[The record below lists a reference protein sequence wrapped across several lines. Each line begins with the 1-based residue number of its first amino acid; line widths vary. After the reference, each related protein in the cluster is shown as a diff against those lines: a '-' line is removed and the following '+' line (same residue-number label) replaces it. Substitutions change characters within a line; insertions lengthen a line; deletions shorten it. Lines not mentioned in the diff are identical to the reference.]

1 MSVNKKERVPH
12 PPAKAPTACESTD
25 WLDEHR
31 HGNAM
36 TYSSLALIGGIPVAP
51 TSALF
56 RPAKLA
62 LRPASLPCARQLLA
76 HTRASS
82 CPSSAMTLYD
92 WGARMQMTRPILA
105 SSAVLSVAT
114 AVLCLRTTLSNWINL
129 RRKFGHRISGQ
140 ELLWIHLVLF

>member
-36 TYSSLALIGGIPVAP
+36 TYSSLALIGGNPVAP

-62 LRPASLPCARQLLA
+62 LRPASLPPNSTAIGS
-76 HTRASS
+76 HP
-82 CPSSAMTLYD
+82 CPSSTMTLYD
-92 WGARMQMTRPILA
+92 WGVRMQMTRPILA
-105 SSAVLSVAT
+105 SSAVLSAAA
-114 AVLCLRTTLSNWINL
+114 AVRCLRTTLSNWINL
-129 RRKFGHRISGQ
+129 KRKFGRLISGQ
-140 ELLWIHLVLF
+140 ELPWIHLVLL